1 VQIAKRSKPHTFAV
15 TPRQWVVERSFAWLE
30 KFRRLWKNNVGYHFI
45 LLDAIGITPT
55 REFDAIIDP
64 TQLAWLRQDLAAT
77 RAGTPI
83 IRTSHLPVVS
93 AVTQYAPTYTGN
105 TTPALHTYLLRN
117 AHQVLPLFEGHNLI
131 AVLQGHVHL
140 NETVYWRNIPFIA
153 SRAVCGNWWKSSL
166 LGAPE
171 DLTVFELYQG
181 TARWRH

>member
-1 VQIAKRSKPHTFAV
+1 M
-15 TPRQWVVERSFAWLE
+15 
-30 KFRRLWKNNVGYHFI
+30 RRPTQAI
-45 LLDAIGITPT
+45 PLLPSTLTSYATPT
-55 REFDAIIDP
+55 RSCRFL
-64 TQLAWLRQDLAAT
+64 LA
-77 RAGTPI
+77 
-83 IRTSHLPVVS
+83 
-93 AVTQYAPTYTGN
+93 
-105 TTPALHTYLLRN
+105 N